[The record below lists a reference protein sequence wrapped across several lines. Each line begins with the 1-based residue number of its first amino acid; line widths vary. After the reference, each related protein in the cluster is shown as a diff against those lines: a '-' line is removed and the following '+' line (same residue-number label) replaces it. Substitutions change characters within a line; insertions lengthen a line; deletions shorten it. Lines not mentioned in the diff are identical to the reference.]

1 LKRLILAALLSSAAF
16 AFPAVASAD
25 SPICHDGILSND
37 VGQGCTNDGA
47 YGGAPTGS
55 TGSSDPAICHDG
67 ILSDDAGQGCADGLY
82 EATYGSGSAPLASAS
97 SASHHSSY
105 SSTSYS
111 SSGGGYS
118 NVPGVP
124 ASFAACVA
132 MRESTNG
139 AGSSNIYGIQGPG
152 GQGSLASQK
161 AAFSQMYHDRGSQ
174 PWSPYDGC

>member
-1 LKRLILAALLSSAAF
+1 VKRLILAALLSSAAF

-47 YGGAPTGS
+47 YGGS
-55 TGSSDPAICHDG
+55 SGSSDPAICHDG

-82 EATYGSGSAPLASAS
+82 EATYGSGSAPSASAS
-97 SASHHSSY
+97 TASYHPSY
-105 SSTSYS
+105 SSTSY

-132 MRESTNG
+132 LRESTNG
-139 AGSSNIYGIQGPG
+139 AGSSNIYGIVGAG